1 MRDLQELPW
10 GLAPMSLRNE
20 ERMTPVAHGEGC
32 RRREQNCVTARMKEA
47 RQGSEVREQK
57 EDWEDG
63 EHGKDLEGEPEAR
76 P

>member
-1 MRDLQELPW
+1 
-10 GLAPMSLRNE
+10 
-20 ERMTPVAHGEGC
+20 MTLVAHGEGG
-32 RRREQNCVTARMKEA
+32 RRREQNCVNASMKQA

-57 EDWEDG
+57 EDREDG

>member
-1 MRDLQELPW
+1 
-10 GLAPMSLRNE
+10 
-20 ERMTPVAHGEGC
+20 MTLVAHGEGC
-32 RRREQNCVTARMKEA
+32 RRREQNCVNARMKQA

-57 EDWEDG
+57 EDREDG